1 MSTLLRQLNNT
12 AISSLMLF
20 TITLILLLIACYGGK
35 YLFQRRQGKDNIGDT
50 ETSIVLGAILSLLAL
65 MIGFVL
71 SIAIQGFDER
81 QKTEQS
87 EAIAIGSAYQYSKL
101 FDTEHQLVAQ
111 QLLDQYLAARI
122 EFFTHDNPE
131 TITAI
136 KGQSLALQSQLW
148 NIIVELNNNLPPL
161 QTNIQGLRI
170 QNLSTVMTAY
180 NQLYASQQNTYA
192 SWKVKIPNAAW
203 LLLIT
208 FAFFTNMLIGYNIR
222 GTKGRNWLMLILPI
236 LTTLSLFIIADI
248 DTPGEGIINF
258 NPTNLLSMKQYFQ

>member
-12 AISSLMLF
+12 TISSLMLF
-20 TITLILLLIACYGGK
+20 IITLILLLIACYGGK

-87 EAIAIGSAYQYSKL
+87 EAIAIGSAYQYSEL
-101 FDTEHQLVAQ
+101 FDLEQQQLAE
-111 QLLDQYLAARI
+111 QLLDQYLAVRI
-122 EFFTHDNPE
+122 AFFIHD
-131 TITAI
+131 TADSTSII
-136 KGQSLALQSQLW
+136 KQQSLTIQSQLW
-148 NIIVELNNNLPPL
+148 NIVIQLNKNLTA
-161 QTNIQGLRI
+161 QQGLRI
-170 QNLSTVMTAY
+170 QNLSTVMAAY

-248 DTPGEGIINF
+248 DTPGEGVINF
-258 NPTNLLSMKQYFQ
+258 SPTNLLSIKQDLQ